1 LPDELGQAGERE
13 GCNEKAAMKFAKSVF
28 GLRAGM
34 VATPVASCPTKMVN
48 TIFLS
53 RGEFAAPNYALLA
66 MS

>member
-1 LPDELGQAGERE
+1 MAGKIAWKKTAIK
-13 GCNEKAAMKFAKSVF
+13 KAAMKFAKSVF
-28 GLRAGM
+28 GLRAGR